1 MLLMKFA
8 NVSILLQFTKFLY
21 MIFYFSGTGNTL
33 WAMRKIAQITGE
45 ECFSIP
51 TEINKECKYTILKDE
66 RIGFVFPVHGWRP
79 PKIVREFIKKMTI
92 NSNNLKSHY
101 CYALCTAGDD
111 VGMTMEYLN
120 KDLAEKGLYTHSTF
134 SLKMPESYVGLP
146 FMDVDT
152 KEKGIQKKREAAIML
167 QDFVE
172 KIYDRERGINI
183 LHRSNWPWINS
194 KVIGEIFVK
203 WLITDKPFH
212 VNTEKCVKCGICAN
226 VCPVNDIEG
235 GLGKIP
241 QWKHQDICLA
251 CFTCYHHCPHHAI
264 EYGRRTKG
272 KGQYFFK

>member
-1 MLLMKFA
+1 
-8 NVSILLQFTKFLY
+8 

-33 WAMRKIAQITGE
+33 WATRIIAQVTNE
-45 ECFSIP
+45 RCVSIAAN
-51 TEINKECKYTILKDE
+51 INKECKFTILDDE

-79 PKIVREFIKKMTI
+79 PKIVREFIKKIII
-92 NSNNLKSHY
+92 NSNNIKSHY

-120 KDLAEKGLYTHSTF
+120 KDLAQKDLCTHSTF

-146 FMDVDT
+146 FMNVDT
-152 KEKGIQKKREAAIML
+152 KEKETLKRREAATML

-183 LHRSNWPWINS
+183 LHNSNWPWINS
-194 KVIGEIFVK
+194 KIIGAIFVK
-203 WLITDKPFH
+203 WLVTDKPFH
-212 VNTEKCVKCGICAN
+212 VDTEKCVKCGICAN

-235 GLGKIP
+235 GFGKIP
-241 QWKHQDICLA
+241 QWKHTNICIT
-251 CFTCYHHCPHHAI
+251 CFACYHHCPHHAI

>member
-1 MLLMKFA
+1 
-8 NVSILLQFTKFLY
+8 
-21 MIFYFSGTGNTL
+21 
-33 WAMRKIAQITGE
+33 
-45 ECFSIP
+45 
-51 TEINKECKYTILKDE
+51 
-66 RIGFVFPVHGWRP
+66 
-79 PKIVREFIKKMTI
+79 
-92 NSNNLKSHY
+92 
-101 CYALCTAGDD
+101 
-111 VGMTMEYLN
+111 
-120 KDLAEKGLYTHSTF
+120 
-134 SLKMPESYVGLP
+134 
-146 FMDVDT
+146 
-152 KEKGIQKKREAAIML
+152 EAAIML

>member
-152 KEKGIQKKREAAIML
+152 KEKEIQKKREAAIML

-183 LHRSNWPWINS
+183 LHRSN
-194 KVIGEIFVK
+194 
-203 WLITDKPFH
+203 
-212 VNTEKCVKCGICAN
+212 
-226 VCPVNDIEG
+226 
-235 GLGKIP
+235 
-241 QWKHQDICLA
+241 
-251 CFTCYHHCPHHAI
+251 
-264 EYGRRTKG
+264 
-272 KGQYFFK
+272 

>member
-1 MLLMKFA
+1 MKFA

-92 NSNNLKSHY
+92 NSNNLTSHY

-120 KDLAEKGLYTHSTF
+120 KLEQKSGLKVHEI
-134 SLKMPESYVGLP
+134 KP
-146 FMDVDT
+146 
-152 KEKGIQKKREAAIML
+152 IQNKDSDHIML
-167 QDFVE
+167 
-172 KIYDRERGINI
+172 I
-183 LHRSNWPWINS
+183 L
-194 KVIGEIFVK
+194 GE
-203 WLITDKPFH
+203 
-212 VNTEKCVKCGICAN
+212 
-226 VCPVNDIEG
+226 
-235 GLGKIP
+235 
-241 QWKHQDICLA
+241 
-251 CFTCYHHCPHHAI
+251 
-264 EYGRRTKG
+264 
-272 KGQYFFK
+272 